1 MIFLSGLRWLG
12 CSRKHGD
19 ENCNQLGKAFLT
31 TITITIIQSLAEK
44 SEQDQYFFGNKFSEA
59 SSDTIKNP
67 GNGPRLRPIRNFF
80 FGTKLFQYH
89 KKWESH
95 GTGNSRDQDAMLCP
109 HHHHLHHQHQTII
122 TTMIMHFY

>member
-1 MIFLSGLRWLG
+1 MIFLSGLRWFG

-31 TITITIIQSLAEK
+31 TITITIIQSLARK
-44 SEQDQYFFGNKFSEA
+44 SEERPILFSVANFSEA

-109 HHHHLHHQHQTII
+109 HHHLHHQHQTII
-122 TTMIMHFY
+122 TTMIMHYY